1 MQQAALAALAAV
13 LVAGCATPMEYSTD
27 KAGMDRDTSVSVQ
40 DRPEGFTVTVAY
52 DRYQFIP
59 ETAAVMAACK
69 SALLAT
75 AHDVAD
81 KRGRPIEQI
90 NEQRIRISTGR
101 NGLTGITSCEASV
114 PVVYRK

>member
-1 MQQAALAALAAV
+1 MRTIYLLAAAAM
-13 LVAGCATPMEYSTD
+13 LAGCATPAQYSD
-27 KAGMDRDTSVSVQ
+27 NKATIDRDTSYSVQ
-40 DRPEGFTVTVAY
+40 DRSDGFTVTVAY

-59 ETAAVMAACK
+59 ETSAVMAACR

-75 AHDVAD
+75 AYDVAD
-81 KRGRPIEQI
+81 KKGRAIEQI

-114 PVVYRK
+114 PVVYK

>member
-1 MQQAALAALAAV
+1 MRLAFAICAIALLQA
-13 LVAGCATPMEYSTD
+13 CATPAQYSD
-27 KAGMDRDTSVSVQ
+27 GKAPIDRDTSYSVH
-40 DRPEGFTVTVAY
+40 DRPDGFTVTVAY

-59 ETAAVMAACK
+59 ETSAVMAACR

-75 AHDVAD
+75 AYDVAD
-81 KRGRPIEQI
+81 KKGRAIEQI

-114 PVVYRK
+114 PVVYRR

>member
-1 MQQAALAALAAV
+1 MRLTILAV
-13 LVAGCATPMEYSTD
+13 LLCMAGCATPVEYGTQP
-27 KAGMDRDTSVSVQ
+27 KATLDRDTRYTVDERPDGFTASVS
-40 DRPEGFTVTVAY
+40 Y

-69 SALLAT
+69 SALMALAY
-75 AHDVAD
+75 DVAD
-81 KRGRPIEQI
+81 RRGRKIEPL

-114 PVVYRK
+114 PAVWKP